1 MKKIIK
7 NTIILFV
14 ITLVAGVG
22 LGFVYNVTSDARKNQ
37 EEKTK
42 LAAYESVMNG
52 MDSFENVKLDSGCA
66 TFIKKNISKIEK
78 DNNISTIKEFNA
90 SIDEAVLAKDKSGND
105 LGYIITVTDNEA
117 YGGSL
122 TMTVGIKTDGTVNGI
137 SFLTLSETP
146 GLGMKAEDEDF
157 YSQFKDK
164 LVDTFEV
171 VKNAPA
177 ADNEIES
184 ISGATI
190 TSKAMANGVN
200 AALTYFRAELGGAQ

>member
-22 LGFVYNVTSDARKNQ
+22 LGVVYNVTSDARKTQ

-52 MDSFENVKLDSGCA
+52 MDSFENVKIDSGCA
-66 TFIKKNISKIEK
+66 SYIKKNITQIEK

-90 SIDEAVLAKDKSGND
+90 TIDEAVLAKDKSGND

-146 GLGMKAEDEDF
+146 GLGMKAGDD
-157 YSQFKDK
+157 SFKNQYNNK
-164 LVDTFEV
+164 KVDYFTYT
-171 VKNAPA
+171 KNGAS
-177 ADNEIES
+177 ADNEVNA
-184 ISGATI
+184 ISSATI
-190 TSKAMANGVN
+190 TSNAVTHGVN
-200 AALTYFRAELGGAQ
+200 AAICCVKYITGGAK

>member
-1 MKKIIK
+1 MKKIII

-146 GLGMKAEDEDF
+146 GLGMKAGDD
-157 YSQFKDK
+157 SFKNQYNNK
-164 LVDTFEV
+164 
-171 VKNAPA
+171 
-177 ADNEIES
+177 
-184 ISGATI
+184 
-190 TSKAMANGVN
+190 KAYV
-200 AALTYFRAELGGAQ
+200 